1 MINSPNHPI
10 SLNPF
15 GWAPA
20 RGYSNGISVKGRH
33 VFLAGQI
40 GWNPATCE
48 FESDSLV
55 DQTRQTLFN
64 IAALLDEAGASPEH
78 LVRMTWFMTDKKQY
92 MALQREIGQVYRE
105 ILGKNFPAM
114 SVVFVS
120 QLVEDRA
127 LIEIEAT
134 AVIPE

>member
-1 MINSPNHPI
+1 MTTPSNQPIN
-10 SLNPF
+10 LNPA

-20 RGYSNGISVKGRH
+20 RGYSNGISVKGRQIY
-33 VFLAGQI
+33 FAGQV
-40 GWNPATCE
+40 GWNPTNCK
-48 FESDSLV
+48 FEVEGLAA
-55 DQTRQTLFN
+55 QLKQ
-64 IAALLDEAGASPEH
+64 ALLNVSTLLKEAGAAPEH
-78 LVRMTWFMTDKKQY
+78 LVRMTWFITNKSQY
-92 MALQREIGQVYRE
+92 VTSQREIGQAYRE

-120 QLVEDRA
+120 ELVEDQA